1 MLSTSWSFTDNE
13 PDTKYDHVT
22 RKMEN
27 GEELK
32 SGVFSSRAKDRQTDW
47 FMRINPYGEEK
58 TKRFVSPA
66 GVKLMHV

>member
-1 MLSTSWSFTDNE
+1 MLDSINLNHTVDRTMVRS
-13 PDTKYDHVT
+13 VT